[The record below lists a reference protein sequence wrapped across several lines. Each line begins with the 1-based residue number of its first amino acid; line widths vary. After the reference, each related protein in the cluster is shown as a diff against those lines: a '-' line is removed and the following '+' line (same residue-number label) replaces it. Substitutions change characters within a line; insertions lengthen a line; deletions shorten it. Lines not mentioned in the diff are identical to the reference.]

1 MKSVIST
8 LSGALVVLALS
19 AGAPDAWA
27 QHHGGGGGG
36 GGARTPSGGS
46 SGGGTAVSR
55 GSGGSSGGGH
65 ASGSGGST
73 HPSGSGG
80 GARTAAAPARSG
92 GTAAARPR
100 DGGRPNYGNPAVGQ
114 AVQRPNGSYIYPGY
128 PHYGYGHNYG
138 YYPYNP
144 YYLYGYGAFGLGA
157 FYYDPF
163 WWGYG
168 YPYGYGYPGY
178 YGGGYYGGGGGYYG
192 GGDYGGGS
200 SGGYD
205 APQQAEEG
213 PKGAVKLKIQPEDA
227 QVFVDGAYEGIVD
240 DFNSP
245 FQRLNLPAGN
255 HRIEVRAKGFQT
267 LSFDVRIEPRVTTS
281 YNATLQPAR

>member
-1 MKSVIST
+1 MKSVIYT
-8 LSGALVVLALS
+8 LSGALVALALS

-36 GGARTPSGGS
+36 GGTRTPSGGS
-46 SGGGTAVSR
+46 SGGGGTAVSR
-55 GSGGSSGGGH
+55 GSGGSSGGGGH
-65 ASGSGGST
+65 VSSSGGGST
-73 HPSGSGG
+73 RPSGSGG
-80 GARTAAAPARSG
+80 GRTASAPASSG
-92 GTAAARPR
+92 GTATARPR
-100 DGGRPNYGNPAVGQ
+100 GDRPNAGNPVIGQ
-114 AVQRPNGSYIYPGY
+114 AAQRPNGSYSYGYPGY
-128 PHYGYGHNYG
+128 NRRYGNNYW

-168 YPYGYGYPGY
+168 YPYGYGYGYPGY
-178 YGGGYYGGGGGYYG
+178 YGGGYYGGY
-192 GGDYGGGS
+192 YGGGS

-205 APQQAEEG
+205 APQPQADEG
-213 PKGAVKLKIQPEDA
+213 PKGGIKLKIQPENA
-227 QVFVDGAYEGIVD
+227 EVFVDGSYAGIVD

-255 HRIEVRAKGFQT
+255 HRIEVRANGFQT
-267 LSFDVRIEPRVTTS
+267 LSFDVRIEPLVTTS
-281 YNATLQPAR
+281 YSATLQQAR